1 MKRKV
6 IRPILAVALTSMLIL
21 SMGACTS
28 SKEKKLAKSFHDIS
42 AYDTMI
48 SELLE
53 DMENATFAEGKLG
66 TFAPFQDKYSELMD
80 EYEAMEKDV
89 PEELMEYYNATKNY
103 IEAFETAGLKLELL
117 YQFGHSDIDLSEVK
131 IDQTAINIMQA
142 ELVSKYGFKKKDTSK

>member
-1 MKRKV
+1 
-6 IRPILAVALTSMLIL
+6 ML
-21 SMGACTS
+21 
-28 SKEKKLAKSFHDIS
+28 
-42 AYDTMI
+42 
-48 SELLE
+48 LLQKG
-53 DMENATFAEGKLG
+53 NWVHLHHFKI
-66 TFAPFQDKYSELMD
+66 MD

-131 IDQTAINIMQA
+131 IDQTAVNIMQA